1 MDNLD
6 GLPSLDL
13 RAGRS
18 TTSQLLNADD
28 LIWLAGQVDGAR
40 TEASVLDDRV
50 LRSGITMWEMEQL
63 MRQDILNAYQNGNI
77 DEIEAEQSFEGGSVK
92 VSLLQGYSELAHGTW
107 NEEREEF
114 DVHPYYDLV
123 PMLERSKAWVRERI
137 EKNDWK
143 IGQCEMGRRR
153 RFISDSVYGL
163 ECAVNQIGW
172 MIRYETRLQQPEIMN
187 SRGQFME
194 INDRVEALVR
204 EIIGG
209 MFCFAKPGKDRPK
222 AVPARWS
229 NASWNQ
235 VFNAYLVDREVD
247 SFIDWMSV
255 LPKWDRQPRLDHWIT
270 EASLVPT
277 DESDPLVTQWV
288 ARTILQVAVMR
299 AYRPAEK
306 HDTIPVLVGPQGCGK
321 STAISHL
328 LPGEHR
334 SRWFCDS
341 LVLSDSDKKRVESLQ
356 GAVLVEISEMTGATT
371 HEIESIKAFLSRTD
385 DRVRLSYRKNPEN
398 APRLVSMVGTAN
410 GSSILPND
418 PTGNRR
424 FIALSLKSGDPA
436 RVRSYLEQHRIQ
448 LWAEARYRIAEQGEQ
463 CFFPPGL
470 EEAQRSANETVRSAD
485 AVLEDAISDYLAE
498 RHAAGVSSLS
508 ITGLVSDLGLSGD
521 APPETLSFQDQKR
534 ITRVLERYGMK
545 KIRAQVKGVRKRY
558 WAYPGNFT
566 DVVNRLAPARHEG

>member
-1 MDNLD
+1 MEN
-6 GLPSLDL
+6 LPSLDL
-13 RAGRS
+13 RAGRT

-28 LIWLAGQVDGAR
+28 LSWLTRQVDGAR
-40 TEASVLDDRV
+40 TEAAVLDDRV

-77 DEIEAEQSFEGGSVK
+77 EEIEAEQSFEGKSVK
-92 VSLLQGYSELAHGTW
+92 VSLLQSYSELAHSTW

-114 DVHPYYDLV
+114 DIHPYYDLM
-123 PMLERSKAWVRERI
+123 PLLERSKAWVRERL

-143 IGQCEMGRRR
+143 IAQCEMGKRR

-163 ECAVNQIGW
+163 ECAINQIGW
-172 MIRYETRLQQPEIMN
+172 TIRYETRLQQPEIMN
-187 SRGQFME
+187 SQGQFME
-194 INDRVEALVR
+194 INDRVEALMR

-209 MFCFAKPGKDRPK
+209 MFCFAKPGKDKPK

-255 LPKWDRQPRLDHWIT
+255 LPKWDKQPRLDHWIT
-270 EASLVPT
+270 EASLIPT
-277 DESDPLVTQWV
+277 DESNPLVTQWV

-299 AYRPAEK
+299 AYHPAEK
-306 HDTIPVLVGPQGCGK
+306 HDTIPVLIGPQGCGK
-321 STAISHL
+321 STAVSHL
-328 LPGEHR
+328 LPTQHR

-341 LVLSDSDKKRVESLQ
+341 LVLSDSDKKRIESLQ

-410 GSSILPND
+410 GSAILPND

-424 FIALSLKSGDPA
+424 FIALNLKSGNPA
-436 RVRSYLEQHRIQ
+436 KVRDYLEQHRTQ
-448 LWAEARYRIAEQGEQ
+448 LWAEAKYRITEQGEQ
-463 CFFPPGL
+463 CYFPPEL
-470 EEAQRSANETVRSAD
+470 EAAQRNANETVRSAD
-485 AVLEDAISDYLAE
+485 TVLEDAISDYLIE
-498 RHAAGVSSLS
+498 RHHAGVSSFVLTD
-508 ITGLVSDLGLSGD
+508 IILDLKLSGAD
-521 APPETLSFQDQKR
+521 APETLSFQDQKR

-545 KIRAQVKGVRKRY
+545 KIRPQVNGVRKRY
-558 WAYPGNFT
+558 WAYPENFT
-566 DVVNRLAPARHEG
+566 DVINHLAPAKHES